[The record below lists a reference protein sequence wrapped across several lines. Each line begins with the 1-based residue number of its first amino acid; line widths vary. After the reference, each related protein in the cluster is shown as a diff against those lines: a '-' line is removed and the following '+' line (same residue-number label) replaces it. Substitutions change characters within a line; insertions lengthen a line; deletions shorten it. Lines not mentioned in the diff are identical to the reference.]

1 METKYVKATI
11 IPNEMKVLIESGSQ
25 TKKSQRDKW
34 KYELHSVTPRTKVPP
49 SLHCHSQG
57 GNNEVRV
64 LVASG
69 TSVVGQA
76 TVERLVEHAGMSVW
90 LTWGRTLRY
99 SVRII
104 ISYVTLPI
112 TQQPAR
118 KCAGLSSGVSSGC
131 CAQYNIWIQTWT
143 FSNQC
148 SGNLLIWDCCWWRY
162 SEVGPS

>member
-1 METKYVKATI
+1 MTGDTGNYNFLSMPWRQKYVKATI

-90 LTWGRTLRY
+90 LTWRRTLRY

-104 ISYVTLPI
+104 ISYVTYPF
-112 TQQPAR
+112 
-118 KCAGLSSGVSSGC
+118 
-131 CAQYNIWIQTWT
+131 N
-143 FSNQC
+143 
-148 SGNLLIWDCCWWRY
+148 NLRGSVQGYHLAFHLAAVPNTTYGSRPELFQINVLGTY
-162 SEVGPS
+162 